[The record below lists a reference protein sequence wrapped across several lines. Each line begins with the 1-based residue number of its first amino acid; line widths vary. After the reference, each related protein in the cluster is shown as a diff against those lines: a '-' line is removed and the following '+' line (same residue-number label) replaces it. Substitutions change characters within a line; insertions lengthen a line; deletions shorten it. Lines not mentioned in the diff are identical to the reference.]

1 MKNDIMSNFYFDN
14 YIIKKINLDFNQN
27 FKSEDPVNLEFD
39 LDINTS
45 IEQQEHTGWTQLD
58 ILIWDQAEKNNYPF
72 TLSMQILGF
81 FSADEDMEADD
92 FLKMCKYNGASI
104 LFPFLR
110 SAIADVTKS
119 ANITPLTLPLINVKK
134 FIDDK
139 SE

>member
-1 MKNDIMSNFYFDN
+1 MKNDITSNFYFDN
-14 YIIKKINLDFNQN
+14 YIIKKIDLDFNQD
-27 FKSEDPVNLEFD
+27 FESEDPVNLEFD

-72 TLSMQILGF
+72 TLSMQIRSGWRASF
-81 FSADEDMEADD
+81 RKGNSDHERV
-92 FLKMCKYNGASI
+92 CKYNGASI

>member
-92 FLKMCKYNGASI
+92 FLTMCKYNGASI